1 MVYINVILIYIFL
14 SRIKSFL
21 SGENRMLIT
30 MHTFLPMF
38 DFSIIW
44 GTCKTA
50 LEDRLV
56 RFQKRAANIL
66 DLDCLTL
73 SALLFNTYKWVTI
86 RGRVVY
92 HKALQLYTT
101 IHCDSHDYLLH
112 LHLKSIHGYFG
123 LPQHIMCTH
132 PDLDMH
138 YSAIH
143 LHCQVLL
150 SGFSPC

>member
-1 MVYINVILIYIFL
+1 
-14 SRIKSFL
+14 
-21 SGENRMLIT
+21 
-30 MHTFLPMF
+30 MHTCYPILTIFVL
-38 DFSIIW
+38 STW
-44 GTCKTA
+44 RNCNTA

-56 RFQKRAANIL
+56 RFQKRAARLIL
-66 DLDCLTL
+66 DLDVLTPFTR
-73 SALLFNTYKWVTI
+73 LFNTIKWVSFPE
-86 RGRVVY
+86 RVVY

-132 PDLDMH
+132 PDQDMK